1 MITSPLAVKTLLSG
15 AAKEKSTAFSYLFRI
30 RQLAAAQML
39 ITLKAERVVLSWQ
52 VSMHIWLVVIVCMV
66 VWCRPVWASAQPH
79 FIVGTEDINFYPH
92 YDFTHAEST
101 GFANEVL
108 QLFAAEYGYKLTFQP
123 LPVKRLYHELD
134 NLVDFIY
141 PDNPNWA
148 QLQTADNRRLF
159 SEPLIYNL
167 GTTMV
172 LPQHKQIPLS
182 QFRTLAVIHGFT
194 PTAWLNLRSEYR
206 FKLYEVPN
214 AVTALNL
221 VLKGQLDGADVEYNV
236 AQHILRSQQQ
246 EGALV
251 AAQQLPMTRVG
262 FHLSTSRHPQVLQQF
277 NRFLHSH
284 RVQISALKLK
294 YQLSDNPP
302 S

>member
-1 MITSPLAVKTLLSG
+1 MRSRVLAVLGIAMLFC
-15 AAKEKSTAFSYLFRI
+15 AAST
-30 RQLAAAQML
+30 
-39 ITLKAERVVLSWQ
+39 
-52 VSMHIWLVVIVCMV
+52 
-66 VWCRPVWASAQPH
+66 SAQQA

-92 YDFTHAEST
+92 YDFTRADSN

-108 QLFAAEYGYKLTFQP
+108 KLFAAEYGYSFSFQP

-134 NLVDFIY
+134 NLVDFVY
-141 PDNPNWA
+141 PDNPKWA
-148 QLQTADNRRLF
+148 RLQTADAARVF

-172 LPQHKQIPLS
+172 LPQHKNMRLA

-194 PTAWLNLRSEYR
+194 PTAWLSLRDQHR

-214 AVTALNL
+214 AVSALNL

-236 AQHILRSQQQ
+236 AQQILREQNQ

-251 AAQQLPMTRVG
+251 VAEQLPMTRVS
-262 FHLSTSRHPQVLQQF
+262 FHLSTARHPQVLQQF
-277 NRFLHSH
+277 NRFLLSH
-284 RVQISALKLK
+284 QAQINALKQK
-294 YQLSDNPP
+294 YQLIESLAP
-302 S
+302 